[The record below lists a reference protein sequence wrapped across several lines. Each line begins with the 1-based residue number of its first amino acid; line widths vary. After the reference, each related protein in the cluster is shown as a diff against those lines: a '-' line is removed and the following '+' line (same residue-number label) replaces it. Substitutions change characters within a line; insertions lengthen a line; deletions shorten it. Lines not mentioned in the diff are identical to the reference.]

1 LSLLNNIF
9 IANQHSIYGTNND
22 GSAFQ
27 CFTPR
32 DAGNNTVLQIG
43 SGLWIYRSGES
54 SELITLN
61 NSDLTVYKATTLNNG
76 LFVNINNNTSTI
88 ATFDN
93 GNNINFYGDLYA
105 KKKIYIGVN
114 DPGGGAGDNAYLEYA
129 AVTGEQTVLRIVTN
143 NDTNDNINLK
153 PSGNVGIN
161 TDTPAYKLDVNGTL
175 RVFGETTLN
184 NKLTI
189 TSGGLT
195 VTGTCSATSFNATSD
210 YRIKENV
217 INLTNKSSFTVDHLR
232 PVTYTNKLSG
242 KQDIGLIA
250 HELQEHYPFLVSG
263 EKDGLENQS
272 VNYIGLIGILIKEIQ
287 ELKEKVKTLESTQL
301 FITK

>member
-1 LSLLNNIF
+1 
-9 IANQHSIYGTNND
+9 
-22 GSAFQ
+22 
-27 CFTPR
+27 
-32 DAGNNTVLQIG
+32 VLQIG
-43 SGLWIYRSGES
+43 SGLWIYRSGEQ

-76 LFVNINNNTSTI
+76 LTVNINNTSTI
-88 ATFDN
+88 ATFDSA
-93 GNNINFYGDLYA
+93 NNINFYGDFYA
-105 KKKIYIGVN
+105 TTKSTYLGTTYLSKHSTFDNECWIYGKN
-114 DPGGGAGDNAYLEYA
+114 QNA
-129 AVTGEQTVLRIVTN
+129 
-143 NDTNDNINLK
+143 
-153 PSGNVGIN
+153 
-161 TDTPAYKLDVNGTL
+161 TPEICFLPRNATNGTYL
-175 RVFGETTLN
+175 NYGEGGFYIRNNNSINAILIDNSKNTTMYG
-184 NKLTI
+184 K
-189 TSGGLT
+189 
-195 VTGTCSATSFNATSD
+195 CSAISFEATSD

-217 INLTNKSSFTVDHLR
+217 INLTNKSSFTVDNLR

-287 ELKEKVKTLESTQL
+287 ELKERVKTFESTQP